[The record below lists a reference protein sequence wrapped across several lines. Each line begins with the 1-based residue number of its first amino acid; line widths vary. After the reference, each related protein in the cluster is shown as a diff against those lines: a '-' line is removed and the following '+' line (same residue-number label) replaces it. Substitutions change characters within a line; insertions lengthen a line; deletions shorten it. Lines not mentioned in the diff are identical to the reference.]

1 MDPASKKGALKRFR
15 NKRGLEIFH
24 YNAVETEFVFQEVFE
39 NRIYFRHGIALAKGD
54 CAWDIGAN
62 IGLFTMFLQE
72 NFEGISV
79 HAFEPS
85 LQIFE
90 ILQANTERYG
100 ARVVAHCCGIAG
112 EEGEAKFT
120 FYPTYSIMSGFHA
133 DDRQDGLALRVG
145 TRNQWRERY
154 PDEPELEDRFLDD
167 MVASAIGQ
175 KQEYLCSL
183 HTISHLIAKT
193 GVAEI
198 ALLKID
204 AEASELDILRGIH
217 DQHWPRIRQIVME
230 IHGGE
235 SVSAPIVK
243 TLEAHGFRTV
253 LEEEAGLSGSGLVNC
268 YAMRPERDHQVEK
281 Y

>member
-1 MDPASKKGALKRFR
+1 MDSAGKKSGLKKFR
-15 NKRGLEIFH
+15 NRLGLEIFH
-24 YNAVETEFVFQEVFE
+24 HNATETEFVFKEVFE

-54 CAWDIGAN
+54 CVWDIGAN

-72 NFEGISV
+72 NFEEISV

-85 LQIFE
+85 PRIFE

-100 ARVVAHCCGIAG
+100 PRVTAHCYGIAG

-133 DDRQDGLALRVG
+133 DDQQDGLALRAG

-167 MVASAIGQ
+167 MVASTIGQ
-175 KQEYLCSL
+175 KQEYLCRL
-183 HTISHLIAKT
+183 RTISHLIAET

-204 AEASELDILRGIH
+204 AEGSELDILRGIR
-217 DQHWPRIRQIVME
+217 DEHWPLIRQIVTE

-235 SVSAPIVK
+235 GVSAPIAK
-243 TLEAHGFRTV
+243 TLEARGFQTV
-253 LEEEAGLSGSGLVNC
+253 MEEEAGLSGSGVVNC
-268 YAMRPERDHQVEK
+268 YAVRPVPGH
-281 Y
+281 

>member
-90 ILQANTERYG
+90 ILQANTERYSE
-100 ARVVAHCCGIAG
+100 RVVAHCCGIAG

-217 DQHWPRIRQIVME
+217 DQHWSSYPANCHGNPRWRKRFCAYRE
-230 IHGGE
+230 DAGGARIPD
-235 SVSAPIVK
+235 SPGGGSRP
-243 TLEAHGFRTV
+243 LRLGF
-253 LEEEAGLSGSGLVNC
+253 G
-268 YAMRPERDHQVEK
+268 
-281 Y
+281 